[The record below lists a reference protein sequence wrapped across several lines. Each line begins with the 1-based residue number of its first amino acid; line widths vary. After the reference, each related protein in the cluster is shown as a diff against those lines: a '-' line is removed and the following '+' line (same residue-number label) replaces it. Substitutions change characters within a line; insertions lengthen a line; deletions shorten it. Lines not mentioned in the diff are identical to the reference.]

1 MQVHHLKVID
11 PNQFGAVPK
20 PQAWSPYIRYEIFCC
35 VRDFL
40 TDRYQRIKISN
51 DCYSEW
57 GHVPS
62 GVPHGTKLG
71 PWLFWLMINDLQVRD
86 SPKWKFVDDIT
97 ISEIVSNGIVTV
109 KYNNG
114 AHVFHYIL
122 PYYLLESIERVQKRV
137 LSPSSSQMFHM
148 KTDYGHRVYATYL
161 PDVKIFAISYLTRTT
176 NSDDKL
182 HNLFYYMDKGILL
195 GTNAPINVNPGG

>member
-1 MQVHHLKVID
+1 
-11 PNQFGAVPK
+11 
-20 PQAWSPYIRYEIFCC
+20 
-35 VRDFL
+35 
-40 TDRYQRIKISN
+40 
-51 DCYSEW
+51 
-57 GHVPS
+57 
-62 GVPHGTKLG
+62 
-71 PWLFWLMINDLQVRD
+71 MINDLQVRD

-182 HNLFYYMDKGILL
+182 HNLLYDTSSAGRLHEQFLCDNFDVTIFICSCRRGKL
-195 GTNAPINVNPGG
+195 GNFCVAITVAEKLAR